1 MASWDVGGT
10 EMLRS
15 LSDSVIPPSRN
26 YDNLVPLAR
35 KRQFQHFHHL
45 DITDGYQ
52 IIREWK
58 RPRACT
64 HSNESTVF
72 RCDHESVPPFF
83 IIKEGGRSTQ
93 TSNMDLFGCDE
104 TTHIDSTHQSK
115 YDNVSARPD
124 TQFLNFRAQN
134 KEPGSVD
141 RPLETKDN
149 VHHDMAARLV
159 EADMAGYRRRRRL
172 SQHERIL
179 KSLISPKALC
189 AEFEID
195 DEALQGIFYAAN
207 EIFFRGSLKGR
218 VTWTWEDL
226 PTNLIGTTAWRDAP
240 DGHGYETLIFLSR
253 EILKNKKYNRRLLI
267 STFIHELIH
276 SYLFVYCGYQPDD
289 CGGHTSGFKRIA
301 NLINNWVG
309 QENLLQLHKMEAE
322 LSDFE
327 IRTATDNALP
337 RDHVSSGC
345 QVQWLCDGSLGYVS
359 RGQVYVHG
367 TETLREDDKG
377 FGPRTMASR
386 FL

>member
-1 MASWDVGGT
+1 MMASWDVGGT

-26 YDNLVPLAR
+26 YDNIIPLAR
-35 KRQFQHFHHL
+35 KRQFQHIHHL
-45 DITDGYQ
+45 DIPDGYQ
-52 IIREWK
+52 IMREWK
-58 RPRACT
+58 RPRVCT
-64 HSNESTVF
+64 NSNENTMTP
-72 RCDHESVPPFF
+72 CGHESVPAFF
-83 IIKEGGRSTQ
+83 IIKEVGRSTQ
-93 TSNMDLFGCDE
+93 TSDLRLFECDE
-104 TTHIDSTHQSK
+104 TTHNDSAHQYK
-115 YDNVSARPD
+115 YDNVSARID
-124 TQFLNFRAQN
+124 TPFHDLRVRNEE
-134 KEPGSVD
+134 EPAPVD

-159 EADMAGYRRRRRL
+159 EADMADFRRRRRL

-179 KSLISPKALC
+179 RSLISPKALC

-218 VTWTWEDL
+218 VTWRWKDL

-240 DGHGYETLIFLSR
+240 DGHGYETQIYLSR
-253 EILKNKKYNRRLLI
+253 QILKNKKYNRRLLI

-327 IRTATDNALP
+327 IRTAAGNALP
-337 RDHVSSGC
+337 RDHGSSGC
-345 QVQWLCDGSLGYVS
+345 QVQWLCDGTLGYIVLRPGLRS
-359 RGQVYVHG
+359 RDQNPARG
-367 TETLREDDKG
+367 
-377 FGPRTMASR
+377 
-386 FL
+386 